1 VVGLALAAW
10 AVGQR
15 PAPARAS
22 GALEPPPERLVVEV
36 LNGTDRDGLAR
47 RTTRWLRSRGLD
59 VIAYGNAEAS
69 ATTRLL
75 VRRGPASRGYEA
87 RRALGLGEVELAV
100 DTMLRV
106 DVTVILGEDFT
117 LPADAPPF

>member
-1 VVGLALAAW
+1 M
-10 AVGQR
+10 
-15 PAPARAS
+15 AS
-22 GALEPPPERLVVEV
+22 GALEPPPDRLVVEV
-36 LNGTDRDGLAR
+36 LNGTDVDGLAR
-47 RTTRWLRSRGLD
+47 RTTRWLRGRGLD
-59 VIAYGNAEAS
+59 VVAYGNADAS

-87 RRALGLGEVELAV
+87 RRALGIGEVEVAA

-106 DVTVILGEDFT
+106 DVTVILGSDFA